1 MKGNPFHKYF
11 TMFVFYCTEIQ
22 GNTITLTGDDARHCA
37 KVLRKRPG
45 DSILLTDG
53 CGTLAKASLT
63 HVSPTDCVAEVLERN
78 TIPPRRFSLHLAVAP
93 TKNADRMEWLVEKAV
108 ELGVERITFIIC
120 DHSERRKIDLDR
132 MHRIAIAAL
141 KQSQTA
147 WLPELQMVDFHDFV
161 TQNQAIPQRYM
172 AWCDDLNTV
181 QFADETWTEGEIL
194 LLIGPEGDFSTE
206 EINTCKSL
214 GYKEVKLGSRR
225 LRTET
230 AALFGCF
237 TVALRN
243 A

>member
-1 MKGNPFHKYF
+1 
-11 TMFVFYCTEIQ
+11 MFVFYCTEIQ
-22 GNTITLTGDDARHCA
+22 GNTICLTGDDARHCA

-53 CGTLAKASLT
+53 CGTLAQATLT
-63 HVSPTDCVAEVLERN
+63 HVSPTDCVAEVAERKLV
-78 TIPPRRFSLHLAVAP
+78 PPRSISLHLAVAP

-132 MHRIAIAAL
+132 MRRIAIAAL

-147 WLPELQMVDFHDFV
+147 WLPELQMVDLSNFV
-161 TQNQAIPQRYM
+161 HQAGLPAHRYV
-172 AWCDDLNTV
+172 AWCDDQNTAQLV
-181 QFADETWTEGEIL
+181 DEIWHDEEVL

-206 EINTCKSL
+206 EINLCKSL
-214 GYKEVKLGSRR
+214 DYKEIKLGSRR

-230 AALFGCF
+230 AALYGCF
-237 TVALRN
+237 TIAAKN
-243 A
+243 I

>member
-161 TQNQAIPQRYM
+161 TQNQTIPQRYV